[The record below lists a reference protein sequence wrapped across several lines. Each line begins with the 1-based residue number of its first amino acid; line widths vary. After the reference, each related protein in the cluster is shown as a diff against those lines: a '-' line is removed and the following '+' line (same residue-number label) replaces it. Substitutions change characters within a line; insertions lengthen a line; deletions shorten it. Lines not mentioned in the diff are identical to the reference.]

1 MFGDPR
7 ETPAPQPFAL
17 PAWMHG
23 EPIEVEGREAADR
36 PWLGAGEE
44 CPHRGRVIQ
53 PRAAE

>member
-23 EPIEVEGREAADR
+23 EPTEVEGRESADG
-36 PWLGAGEE
+36 PWLGAGEV